1 MQCSSRTGCVD
12 LNSCDCIYEQ
22 KVGNQLPNVF
32 VVQTTYRDKRRDYLF
47 SANTPEEMSEW
58 ITQLTKVLHMVPEQV
73 SGPTPGEI
81 IRRNGNSL
89 SYFSS
94 SRQVST
100 SQVPSYS
107 KNSSHPFENSYVDRG
122 LTEEYRT
129 SFGEA
134 PADDDDCY
142 HILPQPDHA
151 YVNLKGDGSA
161 AADTSV
167 VADSANFPN
176 WHDRPDSV
184 YFNVWDSSTVD
195 FNAAEEK
202 VEYHNAPVL
211 AKSEKT
217 SPKVPN
223 SKPALQTS
231 TTTTKNA
238 AAKESPPTVNE
249 TQLPKRCRNTS
260 SSSSSSD
267 DSTEDEDTTVSSK
280 DKGAKEADTSIPLDG
295 AGEAEAT
302 ASSPSGIIPPP
313 SSISGEASIA
323 KSTPDTTVESGIQYL
338 DAENLDFSLRQRAA
352 NAAPLVPPK
361 PVHLRRSTP
370 KETNSEGASTNATT
384 KPSNSNNEE
393 NSNPSGYSELDVR
406 RTKALFMVTKKMFG
420 EDDDT
425 A

>member
-1 MQCSSRTGCVD
+1 MCTFVATLCCRD
-12 LNSCDCIYEQ
+12 L
-22 KVGNQLPNVF
+22 
-32 VVQTTYRDKRRDYLF
+32 T
-47 SANTPEEMSEW
+47 SE
-58 ITQLTKVLHMVPEQV
+58 ICPH
-73 SGPTPGEI
+73 
-81 IRRNGNSL
+81 
-89 SYFSS
+89 
-94 SRQVST
+94 
-100 SQVPSYS
+100 S
-107 KNSSHPFENSYVDRG
+107 KALNSYVDRG

-167 VADSANFPN
+167 VADVATFPN
-176 WHDRPDSV
+176 WQERPDSV

-195 FNAAEEK
+195 FNAAEGK

-217 SPKVPN
+217 SPMVPN

-231 TTTTKNA
+231 TTTTQNA
-238 AAKESPPTVNE
+238 ASKESPLTVNE

-267 DSTEDEDTTVSSK
+267 DSTEDEDTTELSK
-280 DKGAKEADTSIPLDG
+280 DKCAKDADTSIPLDG

-302 ASSPSGIIPPP
+302 ASSPSEIIPPP
-313 SSISGEASIA
+313 SSIAGEASSA
-323 KSTPDTTVESGIQYL
+323 KTSFPDVKSGRPREREDRHPDLCLPNDRVFRGNLVPSAFQNKERTQKSTPDTTAESGIQYL

-370 KETNSEGASTNATT
+370 KETNSEGASTNTTT
-384 KPSNSNNEE
+384 KPSTSNNEE

-420 EDDDT
+420 EDDT